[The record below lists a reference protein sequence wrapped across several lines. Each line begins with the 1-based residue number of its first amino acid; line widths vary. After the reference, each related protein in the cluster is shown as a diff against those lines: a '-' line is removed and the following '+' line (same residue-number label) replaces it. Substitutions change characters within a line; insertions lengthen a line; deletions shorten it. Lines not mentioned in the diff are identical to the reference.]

1 MRNEIRRLAFLILL
15 SPLAV
20 WTGLEPATPCVTG
33 RYSNQLNYHTILL
46 SLWQERHQLFC
57 FCDAK
62 LRRLFESSKYF
73 GKKNSIFVI
82 FVGIDQYVFRYGYEI
97 GRAGTF
103 WSVKKS
109 DSEIF
114 EVRFHSLL
122 SPVFFRFYLSRRNF
136 T

>member
-82 FVGIDQYVFRYGYEI
+82 FVDIDQYIFRYGYKI
-97 GRAGTF
+97 GRVRTF

-122 SPVFFRFYLSRRNF
+122 SPVFFTFYLSRRNF